1 MDTLRFGATIIDTVV
16 KKGKKSTGGWAS
28 RMLIEQIIIVCV
40 LYSTKRYNI
49 YNQVYTIQGRRQEF
63 EEGGAELFVPESTWR
78 GAPKIPVT
86 GSHTP

>member
-1 MDTLRFGATIIDTVV
+1 MTYACMDTLRFGATIIDTVV

-49 YNQVYTIQGRRQEF
+49 YNQVYTILIN
-63 EEGGAELFVPESTWR
+63 AR
-78 GAPKIPVT
+78 GYTTI
-86 GSHTP
+86 